1 MMHGVKPSNLLSCL
15 LKSYILTY
23 TVLENKFKV
32 YKIVLDVKKIN
43 TYNKIK
49 YKNSIK
55 YFIAL
60 FA

>member
-32 YKIVLDVKKIN
+32 YKIVLDVKKLICTSKFN
-43 TYNKIK
+43 TKIP
-49 YKNSIK
+49 
-55 YFIAL
+55 
-60 FA
+60 